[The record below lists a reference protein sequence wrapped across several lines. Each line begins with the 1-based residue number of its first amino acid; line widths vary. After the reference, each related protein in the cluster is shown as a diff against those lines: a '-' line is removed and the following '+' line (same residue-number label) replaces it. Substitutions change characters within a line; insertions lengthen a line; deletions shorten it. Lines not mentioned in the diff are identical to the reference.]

1 MFLYRTCIIML
12 LLYIDSTRPPLWLT
26 ARTTNLRLTRANYV
40 CRRLCHRI
48 IRRRHSHRPAP
59 PPPQL
64 PQPPWDTIS
73 RRPRRS
79 IAGPSS
85 ASPPWP
91 PCPRSTFRCRLISTT
106 VYYDIYPSICLD
118 VNSVILYATNA
129 ANVERLTLVTLT
141 A

>member
-1 MFLYRTCIIML
+1 MSLYRSCIIML
-12 LLYIDSTRPPLWLT
+12 LLCIHIIDSTRPPLWLT

-64 PQPPWDTIS
+64 PQLPWDTIS

-79 IAGPSS
+79 IAGPNS
-85 ASPPWP
+85 ANPPWP
-91 PCPRSTFRCRLISTT
+91 PRPRSTSRCRLISTT
-106 VYYDIYPSICLD
+106 VYYDVFTIFFFLE
-118 VNSVILYATNA
+118 VNCVIFY
-129 ANVERLTLVTLT
+129 VTT
-141 A
+141 YIIS